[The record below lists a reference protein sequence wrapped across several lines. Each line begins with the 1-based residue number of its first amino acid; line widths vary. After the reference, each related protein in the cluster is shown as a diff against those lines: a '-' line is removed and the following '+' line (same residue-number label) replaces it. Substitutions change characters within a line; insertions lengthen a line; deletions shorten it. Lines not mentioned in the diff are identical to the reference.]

1 MSTRRIVL
9 STLALALAPCLG
21 LAQTTATPT
30 DVHAHK
36 HAARDSSD
44 PPAPAVDH
52 SKMDHSKMDHS
63 TMDHSTMDHSTMD
76 HSTMDHSKM
85 DHSKMDHSKMDHS
98 KMDHSKMDH
107 SKMDHSKMDHSK
119 MDHSK
124 MDHSKMDH
132 SKMDHSKMDHSTMD
146 HSKAASADVP
156 VTPIP
161 VPTDADRVA
170 AKPPSGGMHS
180 MHGDSLQSFVQFN
193 RLEGYSGDGP
203 GGMAWEGQAWVG
215 GDIHKL
221 WLRSEG
227 ERAGGHTEGADLE
240 VLYGRAVAPWWDFVV
255 GMRHD
260 FQPGPAQDFVA
271 LGVQGL
277 APYKFEVAATAYI
290 GESGQTA
297 ARLEVE
303 YELLLTNRLVLQPL
317 VELEA
322 HGKSDARRGIGSGL
336 SSIEAGLRLRY
347 EVTRQ
352 FAPYLGIVREQALGR
367 TADFARAG
375 DEPAIDTRWVA
386 GVRFWF

>member
-1 MSTRRIVL
+1 
-9 STLALALAPCLG
+9 
-21 LAQTTATPT
+21 
-30 DVHAHK
+30 
-36 HAARDSSD
+36 
-44 PPAPAVDH
+44 
-52 SKMDHSKMDHS
+52 
-63 TMDHSTMDHSTMD
+63 
-76 HSTMDHSKM
+76 MDHSKM

-132 SKMDHSKMDHSTMD
+132 SKMDHSKMDHSKMDHSKMDHSKMDHSKMDHSKMDHSKMDHSKMD

-180 MHGDSLQSFVQFN
+180 MHGDSLQSFVLFN
-193 RLEGYSGDGP
+193 RLEGFSGDGP
-203 GGMAWEGQAWVG
+203 GGLAWEGQAWVG

-240 VLYGRAVAPWWDFVV
+240 VLYGRAIAPWWDLVV

-260 FQPGPAQDFVA
+260 FQPGSAQDFIA

-303 YELLLTNRLVLQPL
+303 YELLLTNRLILQPL

-367 TADFARAG
+367 TADFAREG
-375 DEPAIDTRWVA
+375 DEPVIDTRWVA